1 MSYDYDYMIAD
12 YEEDSLII
20 VIGNN
25 YYEYELSQ
33 HKDLFEGGKENGVDY
48 EQRGSPEDAEDLQ
61 EYTDEQLE
69 DLEDEA
75 DRFNFLRSWDEWREW

>member
-12 YEEDSLII
+12 YEEDSLIL
-20 VIGNN
+20 VIGHN

-48 EQRGSPEDAEDLQ
+48 EERGHPED
-61 EYTDEQLE
+61 TE
-69 DLEDEA
+69 DLEDM
-75 DRFNFLRSWDEWREW
+75 DKGMYWSDEEGNIYEDAFRWREW